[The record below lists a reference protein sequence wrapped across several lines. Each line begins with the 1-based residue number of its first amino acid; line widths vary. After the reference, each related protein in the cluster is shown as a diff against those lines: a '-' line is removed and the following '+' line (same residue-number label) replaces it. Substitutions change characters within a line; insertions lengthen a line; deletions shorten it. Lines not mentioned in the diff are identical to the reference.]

1 MNGLPN
7 VIKEKDIKQQERQQR
22 GDDFQDEIRRS
33 WRRISRT
40 WRMRIPDGKG
50 GTRPADELT
59 LTEKINILAEMKRT
73 EGDRFGLDFL
83 EPNQIKGLLD
93 FDKVIERNYGLV
105 YVSFLNEAQN
115 VDAAYVFRLV
125 TAMRYMQQKKRKYIT
140 LEELRAGAIPCVWL
154 PRISGEKMEDGKPGY
169 CLKGVIENCKFL

>member
-1 MNGLPN
+1 M
-7 VIKEKDIKQQERQQR
+7 IKPIVEKQRERQQR
-22 GDDFQDEIRRS
+22 GEDFQDEIRRS
-33 WRRISRT
+33 WRLIPRT

-73 EGDRFGLDFL
+73 EEDRFELDFL

-115 VDAAYVFRLV
+115 RDIAYVFRLF

-140 LEELRAGAIPCVWL
+140 LEELQAGVIPCIWL
-154 PRISGEKMEDGKPGY
+154 PRIPSEQMDDGKPGY
-169 CLKGVIENCKFL
+169 HLKEVIEQ